1 MRLLVEWRWRMR
13 LGVHRIR
20 IRGRLWWLICAV
32 VDAKVLAGAKLHH
45 LKGDGGNQGAIT
57 GDCLALAADES
68 ARPRQRTWAPLHTL
82 LAPAPWPRPC
92 STYLLYF
99 PAMDLPARNSLLLL
113 IDVTHPPSTRFVR
126 LHSIAKSKQYLFD
139 FYPVFHKK
147 FINCELSNRRRS
159 TVLQY
164 QWFGKNLEELEKL
177 RMKIVLHLTNFA
189 QSWHSTCL
197 DIFIGFFALLLFSK
211 TQHWRPHP
219 TPPLL
224 CISDIHMTAAPP
236 PLTNEIPFQKL
247 PPNKSP
253 SFPKPAS
260 YLSNSPGT
268 IFQHVSYF

>member
-1 MRLLVEWRWRMR
+1 MPKSWPEQNSIISRVMEAIKERSPETVLPSLLMRAPDP
-13 LGVHRIR
+13 GSAH
-20 IRGRLWWLICAV
+20 GRRSTPYWLRRPDPAP
-32 VDAKVLAGAKLHH
+32 
-45 LKGDGGNQGAIT
+45 
-57 GDCLALAADES
+57 AAPTSYISQQWIYPQE
-68 ARPRQRTWAPLHTL
+68 TVCHGTL
-82 LAPAPWPRPC
+82 LAPPDKC
-92 STYLLYF
+92 H
-99 PAMDLPARNSLLLL
+99 SLAQHQ
-113 IDVTHPPSTRFVR
+113 ICQ
-126 LHSIAKSKQYLFD
+126 IALNCKKQYLFD

-197 DIFIGFFALLLFSK
+197 NIFIGFFALLLFSK

>member
-1 MRLLVEWRWRMR
+1 MRLLVEWRWRLR
-13 LGVHRIR
+13 FGVHRI
-20 IRGRLWWLICAV
+20 RLWWLICAV
-32 VDAKVLAGAKLHH
+32 VDAKVLSGAKLHH
-45 LKGDGGNQGAIT
+45 LEGDGGNQGAIT

-68 ARPRQRTWAPLHTL
+68 ARPRQRTWAPLRTL

-92 STYLLYF
+92 STYLLHF

-126 LHSIAKSKQYLFD
+126 LHSIAKSKKYLFD

-147 FINCELSNRRRS
+147 FINCELSNRRCS
-159 TVLQY
+159 TILKY
-164 QWFGKNLEELEKL
+164 KWIGKNLEELEKL

-197 DIFIGFFALLLFSK
+197 NIFIGFFALLPFSK
-211 TQHWRPHP
+211 TRHWRPHP

-236 PLTNEIPFQKL
+236 PPHKWNPF
-247 PPNKSP
+247 PETSP
-253 SFPKPAS
+253 QQVTLFPQTSLISF
-260 YLSNSPGT
+260 
-268 IFQHVSYF
+268 

>member
-1 MRLLVEWRWRMR
+1 MEVKDEAW
-13 LGVHRIR
+13 
-20 IRGRLWWLICAV
+20 CAQNQNQGTIVV
-32 VDAKVLAGAKLHH
+32 VDMRCSWCQSPGRSKTPSSQGWWRQSRSDHRRLSCPRCWWERQTQAAHMGAAPHLIGSGALTPPLQHLPLIFPSNGFTRKKQFATVL
-45 LKGDGGNQGAIT
+45 
-57 GDCLALAADES
+57 C
-68 ARPRQRTWAPLHTL
+68 
-82 LAPAPWPRPC
+82 
-92 STYLLYF
+92 
-99 PAMDLPARNSLLLL
+99 LLLL